1 MCWNGKEL
9 NPLPMRQLFTRD
21 MRGLVSRKKGLYHT
35 IIPNRQRNQPR
46 DDDSVNLVADRRKNE
61 APGWPRRGLAMGW
74 WCG

>member
-1 MCWNGKEL
+1 MAFRSWALLLQKAVGH
-9 NPLPMRQLFTRD
+9 P
-21 MRGLVSRKKGLYHT
+21 LVSRKKGHYHT